1 VEHHAAL
8 ELLGLG
14 PDAGP
19 GDVRRAYRRLVVE
32 AHPDVSDA
40 EDATVR
46 TIALTEA
53 YALLRHGPPAPAG
66 STGFADASPSG
77 SAAARPTDPGAT
89 WDGPPVAVSLVDDD
103 TLAVNAPAET
113 TLLLLIEAA
122 HELGEVIYLDPSSG
136 LIEVLVEFVEAPTC
150 SLLLTLQGRG
160 NGTTEVFCTVE
171 TLTGDAP
178 PPVEAV
184 VRLVAE
190 TVSAVVAPSDG

>member
-14 PDAGP
+14 PDASP
-19 GDVRRAYRRLVVE
+19 DDVRRAYRRLVVE
-32 AHPDVSDA
+32 THPDRSDA

-46 TIALTEA
+46 TVALTEA
-53 YALLRHGPPAPAG
+53 YALLRHGTPAPADD
-66 STGFADASPSG
+66 SRP
-77 SAAARPTDPGAT
+77 AAGRPADPGAA
-89 WDGPPVAVSLVDDD
+89 WDGPLVAVSMVDDD
-103 TLAVNAPAET
+103 TLAVDAPADT

-122 HELGEVIYLDPSSG
+122 HELGDVVYLDPSSG
-136 LIEVLVEFVEAPTC
+136 LLEVLVEFLEAPTC

-190 TVSAVVAPSDG
+190 TVSAVAAPSDG